1 MVRLSDVAARAG
13 VSVSAVSRVLSDA
26 PNTRVSESTR
36 RRIQEAAAELGYRP
50 NFAARALKSARTH
63 VVGLVVPDVT
73 NAVFTELLHGVE
85 DEAYRL
91 GYVVLLARA
100 DGLPEGVDI
109 IGRLIGE
116 GRVDG
121 LIVQTGDAMPD
132 SDINRLIAGRMPVV
146 FVNSIHPEGA
156 GSVVLDD
163 ERGAAVA
170 VDHLVGLGHRRIALI
185 SGLASSDTARRREG
199 GFRAAMERAGLEVG
213 ERDVTRLGYEPA
225 RGAEAL
231 TLLWAGEERAGEER
245 AGEERA
251 GEERAR
257 EERPT
262 AVVVANVN
270 AAYGALAAA
279 RRLGLS
285 VPEDLSVVAIHDAWT
300 AEHTWPPLT
309 TVRMPLREVGA
320 TALRAVVENLASG
333 ARADVVVT
341 DPAPNLVERA
351 STAEP
356 REKN

>member
-36 RRIQEAAAELGYRP
+36 SRIHEAAAELGYRP

-73 NAVFTELLHGVE
+73 NAIFTELLRGVE

-100 DGLPEGVDI
+100 DGLPEGVDV

-121 LIVQTGDAMPD
+121 LIVQIGESMTEADVD
-132 SDINRLIAGRMPVV
+132 RLVEARLPVV
-146 FVNSIHPEGA
+146 FVNSIHPEGI

-163 ERGAAVA
+163 ERGAEIA
-170 VDHLVGLGHRRIALI
+170 VDHLVDLGHRRIALI
-185 SGLASSDTARRREG
+185 NGVASSDTARRRET
-199 GFRAAMERAGLEVG
+199 GFRAAMARADLPVSEG
-213 ERDVTRLGYEPA
+213 DVTRLGYEPA
-225 RGAEAL
+225 QGAEAVG
-231 TLLWAGEERAGEER
+231 LLWAGTR
-245 AGEERA
+245 
-251 GEERAR
+251 
-257 EERPT
+257 RPT

-270 AAYGALAAA
+270 AAYGVLTEA
-279 RRLGLS
+279 RRLGAR

-300 AEHTWPPLT
+300 AEHSWPPLT
-309 TVRMPLREVGA
+309 TVRMPLRELGE
-320 TALRAVVENLASG
+320 TALRALIAHLSSGETEDAVVREPSP
-333 ARADVVVT
+333 R
-341 DPAPNLVERA
+341 LVIRA
-351 STAEP
+351 STAP
-356 REKN
+356 GPQRTDL

>member
-1 MVRLSDVAARAG
+1 MVRLSDVAERAG
-13 VSVSAVSRVLSDA
+13 VSVSAVSRVLSEA

-50 NFAARALKSARTH
+50 NFAARALKSARTN

-132 SDINRLIAGRMPVV
+132 SDVDRLIAGRLPVV

-170 VDHLVGLGHRRIALI
+170 VEHLVGLGHRRIALV
-185 SGLASSDTARRREG
+185 SGVAPSDTARRREI

-213 ERDVTRLGYEPA
+213 EHDVTHLGYEPA
-225 RGAEAL
+225 RGAEAM
-231 TLLWAGEERAGEER
+231 TRLWTGEQ
-245 AGEERA
+245 
-251 GEERAR
+251 
-257 EERPT
+257 RPT
-262 AVVVANVN
+262 AVVVANLN
-270 AAYGALAAA
+270 AAYGALAEA
-279 RRLGLS
+279 RRLGVR

-300 AEHTWPPLT
+300 AEHAWPPLT
-309 TVRMPLREVGA
+309 TVRMPLRGLGA
-320 TALRAVVENLASG
+320 TALRALVENLASG

-341 DPAPNLVERA
+341 EPAPVLVVRA

-356 REKN
+356 RVKN

>member
-26 PNTRVSESTR
+26 PNTRVSETTR
-36 RRIQEAAAELGYRP
+36 LRIHEAAAELGYRP

-132 SDINRLIAGRMPVV
+132 SDVARLIAGRLPVV

-163 ERGAAVA
+163 ERGAGIA
-170 VDHLVGLGHRRIALI
+170 VDHLVSLGHRRIALI
-185 SGLASSDTARRREG
+185 GGLSSSDTARRREG
-199 GFRAAMERAGLEVG
+199 GFRAAMERAGLAVG
-213 ERDVTRLGYEPA
+213 DHDVTRLGYEPA

-231 TLLWAGEERAGEER
+231 TRLWTGEG
-245 AGEERA
+245 
-251 GEERAR
+251 
-257 EERPT
+257 RPT

-270 AAYGALAAA
+270 AAYGVLTAA
-279 RRLGLS
+279 RRLGAG
-285 VPEDLSVVAIHDAWT
+285 VPEDLSVVSIHDAWT
-300 AEHTWPPLT
+300 AEHSWPPLT
-309 TVRMPLREVGA
+309 TVRMPLRELGA

-333 ARADVVVT
+333 ARADAVVT
-341 DPAPNLVERA
+341 DPEPVLVVRA
-351 STAEP
+351 STAE
-356 REKN
+356 RRVKN

>member
-132 SDINRLIAGRMPVV
+132 SDIDRLIAGRMPVV

-245 AGEERA
+245 
-251 GEERAR
+251 
-257 EERPT
+257 PT

>member
-36 RRIQEAAAELGYRP
+36 RRIHDAAVELGYRP

-73 NAVFTELLHGVE
+73 NAIFTELLRGVE

-100 DGLPEGVDI
+100 DGLPAGVDV

-121 LIVQTGDAMPD
+121 LIVQIGESMTRADVD
-132 SDINRLIAGRMPVV
+132 RLVAARLPVV
-146 FVNSIHPEGA
+146 FVNSIHPEGV

-163 ERGAAVA
+163 ERGAEIA

-185 SGLASSDTARRREG
+185 TGVASSDTARRREA
-199 GFRAAMERAGLEVG
+199 GFRAAMAKADLVVG
-213 ERDVTRLGYEPA
+213 EDDVTRLGYEPA
-225 RGAEAL
+225 QGAEAMGR
-231 TLLWAGEERAGEER
+231 LWGAPH
-245 AGEERA
+245 
-251 GEERAR
+251 
-257 EERPT
+257 RPT
-262 AVVVANVN
+262 AAVVANIN
-270 AAYGALAAA
+270 AAYGVLAEA
-279 RRLGLS
+279 RRLGVS
-285 VPEDLSVVAIHDAWT
+285 VPEELSVVAIHDAWT

-309 TVRMPLREVGA
+309 TVRMPLRELGE
-320 TALRAVVENLASG
+320 TALRALVGNLSSGEAADAVVDQP
-333 ARADVVVT
+333 R
-341 DPAPNLVERA
+341 PMLVSRA
-351 STAEP
+351 STASP
-356 REKN
+356 GLKN

>member
-36 RRIQEAAAELGYRP
+36 SRIHEAAAELGYRP

-73 NAVFTELLHGVE
+73 NAIFTELLRGVE

-100 DGLPEGVDI
+100 DGLPEGVDV

-121 LIVQTGDAMPD
+121 LIVQIGESMTEADVD
-132 SDINRLIAGRMPVV
+132 RLVEARLPVV
-146 FVNSIHPEGA
+146 FVNSIHPEGI

-163 ERGAAVA
+163 ERGAEIA

-185 SGLASSDTARRREG
+185 NGVASSDTARRRET
-199 GFRAAMERAGLEVG
+199 GFRAAMAMADLPVSEG
-213 ERDVTRLGYEPA
+213 DVTRLGYEPA
-225 RGAEAL
+225 QGAEAVG
-231 TLLWAGEERAGEER
+231 LLWAGTR
-245 AGEERA
+245 
-251 GEERAR
+251 
-257 EERPT
+257 RPT

-270 AAYGALAAA
+270 AAYGVLTEA
-279 RRLGLS
+279 RRLGAR

-300 AEHTWPPLT
+300 AEHSWPPLT
-309 TVRMPLREVGA
+309 TVRMPLRELGE
-320 TALRAVVENLASG
+320 TALRALIAHLSSGETEDAVVREPSP
-333 ARADVVVT
+333 R
-341 DPAPNLVERA
+341 LVIRA
-351 STAEP
+351 STAP
-356 REKN
+356 GSQRTDL